1 MLAQKILMFDI
12 ENTLVVS
19 EDEPRIHK
27 WDIINDIINHTKPD
41 RIGLFS
47 FILHTPNDI
56 DGARHLIEL
65 FESSWNIVIDRSLIP
80 LKCDIH
86 QLVKEHGKETFL
98 ARKHMDFMDFCDFW
112 SKDRA
117 FIDWCRLTQSG
128 HLILVDDM
136 VCDCDLS
143 FPECRIQMIRV

>member
-1 MLAQKILMFDI
+1 MPVPKIVMFDI
-12 ENTLVVS
+12 EDTLVLS

-27 WDIINDIINHTKPD
+27 WDIINDIINTTQPD

-47 FILHTPNDI
+47 FIMHTPDDI

-65 FESSWNIVIDRSLIP
+65 FESAWNIKIDRSLIP
-80 LKCDIH
+80 VKRDIH

-98 ARKHMDFMDFCDFW
+98 AREHMDFMDFCEFW

-128 HLILVDDM
+128 HIILVDDM
-136 VCDCDLS
+136 VCECDLR
-143 FPECRIQMIRV
+143 FPECRIQMIHV